1 MGDTVSVSL
10 FFTTF
15 VAMKHFGLIGYPLGH
30 SASAVYFTDKFSRE
44 AIDAEYTLYEIE
56 NITALDSIKG
66 GLSGFN
72 VTIPHKKAVIPYLAT
87 ISPEAEA
94 IGAVNCVKVDSKGLL
109 HGYNTDVVGI
119 RATLSPYDLCGQRAI
134 ILGTGG
140 AAAAVKYVLSEI
152 GMETT
157 TVSRRSAEGVLCY
170 SEITEELI
178 ASVRLIVNATPVG
191 MFPNIDNAPLLP
203 YHAIDKSHILFDLIY
218 NPAQTRFLALGA
230 AQGATTIGGGE
241 MFRRQAEASWE
252 IWSAKDEF

>member
-1 MGDTVSVSL
+1 MAIQFFCIAL
-10 FFTTF
+10 FTIF

-30 SASAVYFTDKFSRE
+30 SASAAYFTDKFSRE
-44 AIDAEYTLYEIE
+44 SIDAEYTLYEIE
-56 NITALDSIKG
+56 NITALDGIKG

-72 VTIPHKKAVIPYLAT
+72 VTIPYKKAVIPYLAT

-109 HGYNTDVVGI
+109 HGYNTDAVGI
-119 RATLSPYDLCGQRAI
+119 RATLLPYDLCGQRAI

-140 AAAAVKYVLSEI
+140 AAAAVKYVLQELA
-152 GMETT
+152 MEVVM
-157 TVSRRSAEGVLCY
+157 VSRNTSQNVITYEQISEDIVY
-170 SEITEELI
+170 ST
-178 ASVRLIVNATPVG
+178 RLIVNATPVG
-191 MFPNIDNAPLLP
+191 MFPNIDNAPQLP
-203 YHAIDKSHILFDLIY
+203 YHAIGKSHILFDLIY

-252 IWSAKDEF
+252 IWSAKGEF